1 MFFYHCFVAFVCI
14 FLVFFLNFH
23 IFGLVWN
30 YFGEYSIGGA
40 CSTQLEEGE
49 VAAQRATDDDDQRQW
64 KRDQTSFWQTSTYLT
79 YLPTWTSRAKE
90 HHFFPPFEIW
100 SVKANLHQ
108 MKTSFP
114 YFSFLDVEV
123 KSPPNKTVFFSAC
136 FSSQK
141 NVFQFHLFAFL
152 LPFYYFVE
160 TSEVSC
166 FKIFIVLFNSSI
178 KLTEPLLYNHDI
190 MISWL
195 SHCSSNIFPTFLPR
209 NWSRARPLG
218 CSRPWMSGPSAPCRG
233 RVVQYFTWGMIWLV
247 PI

>member
-14 FLVFFLNFH
+14 FLVFFEFSHLWTSLKLLWRVLHRWRVLNPA
-23 IFGLVWN
+23 GRR
-30 YFGEYSIGGA
+30 GG
-40 CSTQLEEGE
+40 CSSTCYRRWRP
-49 VAAQRATDDDDQRQW
+49 AAVEAWPNQFLANLDLPDLPANLDISG
-64 KRDQTSFWQTSTYLT
+64 KGTSF
-79 YLPTWTSRAKE
+79 
-90 HHFFPPFEIW
+90 FFPFRDLKCEG
-100 SVKANLHQ
+100 
-108 MKTSFP
+108 
-114 YFSFLDVEV
+114 
-123 KSPPNKTVFFSAC
+123 KSPPNENQFSIFFLSWRWGQKPAKQNRFFSAC